1 MSFIRSYQ
9 QVISKIKQKI
19 DPFSLQFRLTV
30 GITAVSIFGISSI
43 AIWTSWKMQ
52 QLLINSPKQNI
63 QHITKRFPQDVEL
76 YSDMMS
82 VETGLKK
89 AIDNRTTPNLLIW
102 VTYPN
107 KAIAAKSITLVA
119 PPWQGND
126 TSTQLLSLSGMTIE
140 PEIYQINQRYLL
152 ICGSP
157 LIVKGAK
164 IGNLY
169 VAQDITSEQTMFE
182 AVIRSM
188 GIAYIVAIV
197 TSTVAIAIYIKRS
210 LQPLRQMSQM
220 TQVISVEDLGQA
232 QLHLEQAPSEV
243 KELANTFNMMLS
255 RLSQAWEQQRQFVSN
270 VSHEL
275 RTPLTIVYGYLQST
289 LRRST
294 NLTEAQQEALEIAA
308 SETDSTIRLLQDLLD
323 LARADSGYMHFY
335 LESLVINDLV
345 AEVVGMAQQ
354 FSSREMVIEVSPYPI
369 EIRSDRNRL
378 KQVLL
383 NLIDTALK
391 YSEPNEPVTIKLA
404 QTSDNVTIQV
414 CDKGCGIP
422 LQQQAHIFERFY
434 RVDEARGRSTG
445 GAGLGLSIVKTLIE
459 GMNGSVT
466 VRSKLGEGSV
476 FTVILPAP

>member
-1 MSFIRSYQ
+1 
-9 QVISKIKQKI
+9 
-19 DPFSLQFRLTV
+19 
-30 GITAVSIFGISSI
+30 
-43 AIWTSWKMQ
+43 MQ
-52 QLLINSPKQNI
+52 QLLISSPKQNI
-63 QHITKRFPQDVEL
+63 QQIAKRFPQDVKL
-76 YSDMMS
+76 YSEMIP
-82 VETGLKK
+82 VEAGLQK

-107 KAIAAKSITLVA
+107 GEIPAKSITLVA

-126 TSTQLLSLSGMTIE
+126 TSAQLLSLSGMTIK
-140 PEIYQINQRYLL
+140 PEIYQINQRYLV
-152 ICGSP
+152 ISGSP

-164 IGNLY
+164 IGNVY

-188 GIAYIVAIV
+188 GIAYIVAIL
-197 TSTVAIAIYIKRS
+197 TITTVIAIYIKRS

-294 NLTEAQQEALEIAA
+294 NLTEAQQEALGIAA

-323 LARADSGYMHFY
+323 LARADSGYMHFH
-335 LESLVINDLV
+335 LENLVLNDLV

-354 FSSREMVIEVSPYPI
+354 FSSRETIIEASSYPI

-383 NLIDTALK
+383 NLIDNALK

-404 QTSDNVTIQV
+404 QTRDNVTIQV

-422 LQQQAHIFERFY
+422 LQQQALIFERFY
-434 RVDEARGRSTG
+434 RVDEARARSTG

-459 GMNGSVT
+459 GMDGSVT